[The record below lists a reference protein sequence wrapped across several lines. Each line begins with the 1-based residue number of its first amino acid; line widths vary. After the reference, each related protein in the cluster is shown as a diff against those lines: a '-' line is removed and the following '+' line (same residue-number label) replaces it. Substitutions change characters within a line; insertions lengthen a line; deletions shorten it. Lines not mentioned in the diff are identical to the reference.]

1 MTHNELKEILQD
13 KLDEILELV
22 DDNMNEFGNTC
33 EQSQK
38 VTIRA
43 AINHLD
49 SCINGIEKDDLL

>member
-13 KLDEILELV
+13 KL

-38 VTIRA
+38 VTIRV